1 MNQYRADLLHGQA
14 PHKAGTSARQRER
27 IVARMA
33 ISAMT
38 LMSLARCA
46 PVDVLN
52 ATVPT
57 AGLVV
62 TRDIPYGGLPRE
74 KLDIYRPA
82 DAAGLPVVVF
92 IYGGS
97 WRSGSKAM
105 YPFVAATMARAGAV
119 VVVPDYRLYP
129 QVTYPAFLTDCA
141 LAVAWANAN
150 RSTVGSSGPL
160 FLMGHSAGAYNAVML
175 GLDTAWLADT
185 GREPPPLAGVIG
197 LAGPYDFLPITDP
210 EVKPVFP
217 DPSPATQPIT
227 YAAAGR
233 PPLLLLTGSDDT
245 QVKPRNS
252 AALASKLERL
262 GGSVQTVVYPGL
274 GHIGLVTAIAPIFQ
288 WRAPVLRDV
297 MDFIRA
303 HTPSQPGHAVP
314 KPAHTTT

>member
-1 MNQYRADLLHGQA
+1 MNHDRADPLPRRV
-14 PHKAGTSARQRER
+14 PHKAGAVERQRKR
-27 IVARMA
+27 IGARVA
-33 ISAMT
+33 ISALT

-62 TRDIPYGGLPRE
+62 TRDIPYGDLPRE
-74 KLDIYRPA
+74 KLDIYRPVE
-82 DAAGLPVVVF
+82 AAGLPVVVF

-105 YPFVAATMARAGAV
+105 YPFVAATMARAGAI

-129 QVTYPAFLTDCA
+129 QVTYPAFLEDCA
-141 LAVAWANAN
+141 RAVVWTNAN
-150 RSTVGSSGPL
+150 RAAVGSDGPL

-175 GLDTAWLADT
+175 GLDTTWLADA
-185 GREPPPLAGVIG
+185 GGASPPLAGVIG

-210 EVKPVFP
+210 EIMPVFP
-217 DPSPATQPIT
+217 DPTPSTQPIT

-252 AALASKLERL
+252 AALASKLKSL
-262 GGSVQTVVYPGL
+262 GGPVQTMVYPGL
-274 GHIGLVTAIAPIFQ
+274 GHIGLVTAIAPLFQ

-297 MDFIRA
+297 MDFIRD
-303 HTPSQPGHAVP
+303 HTPSQPAHAVP